1 MATAIATLNDQLRGF
16 STLPKP
22 VQIGVLVGIAA
33 TLAVIITVFLWTSRT
48 EYTTLFPRLPER
60 ESAAV
65 LESLAQNNIPYRLD
79 SVSGAVQVP
88 TGRVH
93 EARLRLA
100 TDGLPRASGF
110 GFELLEQ
117 DQGLG
122 TSRSMEDA
130 RLQRA
135 IEGELARSIVTLESV
150 ESARVHLAQPRQTVF
165 VRDRGR
171 PTASVVVQ
179 LHPGRTLD
187 DTRLAGI
194 VHLVS
199 SSVPDLEPEQ
209 VTVVDHRGRL
219 LTQKREEGG
228 DLSSTA
234 QQLELAN
241 RIEENLSRRVMDLLS
256 PIVGSEGVRAQ
267 VTTELDFS
275 RIERTSEA
283 YDPLSAALRSEQLH
297 EEEERGLGTMQGGV
311 PGALVNQPPEGGE
324 IDINGE
330 QLDPQAIPGGPASF
344 SRRNV
349 RNFEIDRTIS
359 HIREAPGSIRRL
371 SVAVVVDH
379 QETVN
384 DEGEMVRTPMPDAE
398 LDRLAALVRDAVG
411 FNAARGDSVSV
422 ITASF
427 RPAPPPEV
435 EPELPIW
442 EQAWAQELIKTIL
455 IGLLALVILLTV
467 VRPLIKSLTQRGEQ
481 ERLAEEEQK
490 RLALLGPD
498 GMPAEGQ
505 LQGEILM
512 AEDGSLLDTGIEEE
526 TAEEQEAEAAL
537 DRQRL
542 YEENLRKVREMVR
555 EDPKRVAQLMK
566 TWIMG
571 DGTES

>member
-1 MATAIATLNDQLRGF
+1 MATAMATLNDQMRGF
-16 STLPKP
+16 SSLPKQT
-22 VQIGVLVGIAA
+22 QIGLLVAVAA
-33 TLAVIITVFLWTSRT
+33 AIAVIITLFFWMSRT
-48 EYTTLFPRLPER
+48 EYTTLFPQLSER
-60 ESAAV
+60 DSAAV
-65 LESLAQNNIPYRLD
+65 LESLTQNNIPYRLD

-88 TGRVH
+88 TGQVH

-135 IEGELARSIVTLESV
+135 IEGELARSIATLESV
-150 ESARVHLAQPRQTVF
+150 ESARVHLALPRQTVF
-165 VRDRGR
+165 VRDRAK

-187 DTRLAGI
+187 ESRLAGI

-199 SSVPDLEPEQ
+199 SSISELEPEQ
-209 VTVVDHRGRL
+209 VTVVDQRGRL
-219 LTQKREEGG
+219 LTRPSEGM
-228 DLSSTA
+228 DDMSSTA
-234 QQLELAN
+234 QQLELTR
-241 RIEENLSRRVMDLLS
+241 RIEENLTRRVVDMLS
-256 PIVGSEGVRAQ
+256 PIVGTEGVQAQ

-275 RIERTSEA
+275 RIERTTEA
-283 YDPLSAALRSEQLH
+283 YDPLSAALRSEQLQ
-297 EEEERGLGTMQGGV
+297 EDERRGLGTLDGGI
-311 PGALVNQPPEGGE
+311 PGALVNQPPEGGV
-324 IDINGE
+324 IDINGA
-330 QLDPQAIPGGPASF
+330 QQAEVVPGGPAAF

-384 DEGEMVRTPMPDAE
+384 AEGEAVRAPMDEAE
-398 LDRLAALVRDAVG
+398 LDRLAGLVREAVG
-411 FNAARGDSVSV
+411 FNAARGDSVNV
-422 ITASF
+422 ISASF
-427 RPAPPPEV
+427 RPAPPPDI
-435 EPELPIW
+435 EPERPIW

-467 VRPLIKSLTQRGEQ
+467 VRPFLKGLTQRGEQ
-481 ERLAEEEQK
+481 ERLAEEQQQ
-490 RLALLGPD
+490 RLALLGND
-498 GMPAEGQ
+498 GMLSE
-505 LQGEILM
+505 GEILM
-512 AEDGSLLDTGIEEE
+512 AEDGSLIDTGIEDEDS
-526 TAEEQEAEAAL
+526 AEDKNTEAAL
-537 DRQRL
+537 DRQRQ

>member
-1 MATAIATLNDQLRGF
+1 MATAMATLNDQMRGF
-16 STLPKP
+16 SSLPKQT
-22 VQIGVLVGIAA
+22 QIGLLVAVAA
-33 TLAVIITVFLWTSRT
+33 AIAVIITLFFWMSRT
-48 EYTTLFPRLPER
+48 EYTTLFPQLSER
-60 ESAAV
+60 DSAAV
-65 LESLAQNNIPYRLD
+65 LESLTQNNIPYRLD

-88 TGRVH
+88 TGQVH

-135 IEGELARSIVTLESV
+135 IEGELARSIATLESV
-150 ESARVHLAQPRQTVF
+150 ESARVHLALPRQTVF
-165 VRDRGR
+165 VRDRAK

-187 DTRLAGI
+187 ESRLAGI

-199 SSVPDLEPEQ
+199 SSISELEPEQ
-209 VTVVDHRGRL
+209 VTVVDQRGRL
-219 LTQKREEGG
+219 LTRPSEGM
-228 DLSSTA
+228 DDMSSTA
-234 QQLELAN
+234 QQLELTR
-241 RIEENLSRRVMDLLS
+241 RIEENLTRRVVDMLS
-256 PIVGSEGVRAQ
+256 PIVGTEGVQAQ

-275 RIERTSEA
+275 RIERTTEA
-283 YDPLSAALRSEQLH
+283 YDPLSAALRSEQLQ
-297 EEEERGLGTMQGGV
+297 EDERRGLGTLDGGI
-311 PGALVNQPPEGGE
+311 PGALVNQPPEGGV
-324 IDINGE
+324 IDINGA
-330 QLDPQAIPGGPASF
+330 QQAEVVPGGPAAF

-384 DEGEMVRTPMPDAE
+384 AEGEAVRAPMDEAE
-398 LDRLAALVRDAVG
+398 LDRLAGLVREAVG
-411 FNAARGDSVSV
+411 FNAARGDSVNV
-422 ITASF
+422 ISASF
-427 RPAPPPEV
+427 RPAPSPDI
-435 EPELPIW
+435 EPERPIW

-467 VRPLIKSLTQRGEQ
+467 VRPFLKGLTQRGEQ
-481 ERLAEEEQK
+481 ERLAEEQQQ
-490 RLALLGPD
+490 RLALLGND
-498 GMPAEGQ
+498 GMLSE
-505 LQGEILM
+505 GEILM
-512 AEDGSLLDTGIEEE
+512 AEDGSLIDTGIEDEDS
-526 TAEEQEAEAAL
+526 AEDKNTEAAL
-537 DRQRL
+537 DRQRQ